1 MEKSTRRKRREW
13 RGDRSGRGD
22 KRMEKMERKNR
33 KWPRDRGRKR
43 RGMREEGE
51 WRGET
56 DVRVSRERMRG

>member
-1 MEKSTRRKRREW
+1 
-13 RGDRSGRGD
+13 
-22 KRMEKMERKNR
+22 MEKMERKNR

-56 DVRVSRERMRG
+56 EVRVSRERMRG